1 MYLIE
6 INDGYGIESHFFN
19 KKENAIAFALKQFND
34 LVEEDGGIEEWEE
47 KFGGCGGY
55 TKSIQKIYNY
65 DYDSDYLE
73 MTVIQAE
80 DE

>member
-1 MYLIE
+1 MYLIKVD
-6 INDGYGIESHFFN
+6 DGYGYMENHFFN

-34 LVEEDGGIEEWEE
+34 FVEEEGGIKEWEE
-47 KFGGCGGY
+47 IYGEY
-55 TKSIQKIYNY
+55 AESIQKIYNY
-65 DYDSDYLE
+65 DYDDDWLE